1 MCVNKLQRLPIIG
14 YNINYLKMSDDEDY
28 SSSDDESSMNEDF
41 MMSSSK
47 IDGKLIDGG
56 GMKAGTM
63 GVLTLQD
70 NEEDDSEFQRP
81 DLAPVYAEDDG
92 EGEEEGD
99 SQASDEEIEGECDT
113 FDGTAKMKKPRTKK
127 TTGSGSG
134 SGGARAKAKTGAKKS
149 SYDDDSKKNK
159 KKKKKPIGI
168 CLVATKYECV
178 RRVSKKLAFKEV
190 EEIEDWS
197 LFWTDTSV
205 SIDRVNQMKK
215 WQVGGYFIWIYMVYF
230 RIC

>member
-1 MCVNKLQRLPIIG
+1 
-14 YNINYLKMSDDEDY
+14 MSDDEDY

-47 IDGKLIDGG
+47 IDGKLIDGN
-56 GMKAGTM
+56 MKA

-92 EGEEEGD
+92 EGEEEGE

-113 FDGTAKMKKPRTKK
+113 FDGMAKMKKLRAKK
-127 TTGSGSG
+127 TTGGSG
-134 SGGARAKAKTGAKKS
+134 SSGARAKVKTGAKKS

-215 WQVGGYFIWIYMVYF
+215 WQVGYFI
-230 RIC
+230 